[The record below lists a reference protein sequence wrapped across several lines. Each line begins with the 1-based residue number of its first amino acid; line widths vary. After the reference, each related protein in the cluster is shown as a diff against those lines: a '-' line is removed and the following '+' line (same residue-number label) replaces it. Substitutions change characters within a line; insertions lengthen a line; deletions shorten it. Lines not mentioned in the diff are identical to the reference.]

1 MSDDTLYLGPPP
13 DDRVQGFHSY
23 EQTPYQAHSTIHS
36 RSSYPPDNDMMS
48 ETLSP
53 AELHPMPPIPSDTAQ
68 LFRATGLMRMIE
80 RYMPEADVRK
90 VYEAF
95 LVAADA
101 HSGIMRKDNITP
113 YIMHPLEVAY
123 SLAESHLDRDTL
135 CAALLHDVLEDS
147 KKYSETDL
155 TARFGLPVTEMVQG
169 VTKLE
174 KSETLASKQA
184 VTQASLRKMMHA
196 MADDYRVGLIKIADR
211 LHNMQTLDNMS
222 AEAKR
227 RISKETFAI
236 YIKLSHKL
244 GMNEVRRKLQWL
256 AFQHLYP
263 WRSAV
268 IERALNQYLTDH
280 SERQRAIVANVEKKL
295 ERISGCMVFL
305 WNKNLYRLYEKART
319 GEVNLRKQLGLMEI
333 RVVVKNRED
342 CYQALGLI
350 HELHKPRMGT
360 FKDFIATPKSY
371 GFEALQTVVMVAGQR
386 QQVKFQI
393 QTREMYNLS
402 LYGITARWRCPDMSS
417 TKRMEYTKE
426 AVQTWLAQVRDLD
439 FQAEDSTEFYADI
452 QADMSRNDIIA
463 YTPAG
468 DMKEFPRGAT
478 LVDFAYAVHTE
489 IGNHCVRAKV
499 DGMERQLRTRIPNM
513 ATIEIITDSHAT
525 PQAAWQNF
533 VVTAQAKS
541 SIRNWL
547 RKQTVDDFIGLG
559 HERLEIVLNSRGH
572 SIDALEQGLLENTGK
587 TLGHSNLPSLFA
599 AIGRGDECAKLL
611 TERLLGKM
619 PAQEAKSDTPLLIK
633 GTTGLAVKFAACCLP
648 LPHEHILA
656 HQLRGQQ
663 GLEVHR
669 ADCPNIAHLE
679 VASTNQIFAVAWA
692 KDLQGQKFSTGI
704 VIDVR
709 DVKGMLHHITKC
721 MDDMDVNIVDLN
733 ITGEGQIKRDTLI
746 IQVRDITHLQQVMR
760 QLKHIPNVED
770 VTRLLKKD
778 SHDQDDHF
786 ND

>member
-1 MSDDTLYLGPPP
+1 MSDDTSYLEPPP
-13 DDRVQGFHSY
+13 DDCVQGFSTY
-23 EQTPYQAHSTIHS
+23 GQTPYQSHSTMQS
-36 RSSYPPDNDMMS
+36 GSSPPPDNVIMS
-48 ETLSP
+48 EPIPLSDP
-53 AELHPMPPIPSDTAQ
+53 LPMPPIPSDTAQ

-80 RYMPEADVRK
+80 RYMLEADVRK

-101 HSGIMRKDNITP
+101 HAGVTRKDNITP

-123 SLAESHLDRDTL
+123 SLAESHLDCDTL

-147 KKYSETDL
+147 KKYTEADL
-155 TARFGLPVTEMVQG
+155 TARFGASVTEMVQG

-174 KSETLASKQA
+174 KSEALATKQA

-196 MADDYRVGLIKIADR
+196 MTEDFRVALIKIADR

-222 AEAKR
+222 KEAKR
-227 RISKETFAI
+227 RISKETFSI
-236 YIKLSHKL
+236 YVKLSHKL
-244 GMNEVRRKLQWL
+244 GMNETRRKLQWL

-268 IERALNQYLTDH
+268 IERALSNYLVEH
-280 SERQRAIVANVEKKL
+280 GERQRAVVMEVEKKL
-295 ERISGCMVFL
+295 ARVSGSMVFL
-305 WNKNLYRLYEKART
+305 WNKNLFRLYEKSAA
-319 GEVNLRKQLGLMEI
+319 GEMGLRKQLGLMEI

-342 CYQALGLI
+342 CYQVLGLI
-350 HELHKPRMGT
+350 HELYKPRMGT

-371 GFEALQTVVMVAGQR
+371 GFEALQTVVMVAEQR

-417 TKRMEYTKE
+417 TKRMAYTKE
-426 AVQTWLAQVRDLD
+426 AVKTWLAQVRELD
-439 FQAEDSTEFYADI
+439 FQAEDPTEFYADI
-452 QADMSRNDIIA
+452 QAGMSRNEIMA
-463 YTPAG
+463 YTPVG

-478 LVDFAYAVHTE
+478 LVDFAYSVHTDV
-489 IGNHCVRAKV
+489 GNQCVRAKV
-499 DGMERQLRTRIPNM
+499 DGMERPLRTRIPNM

-547 RKQTVDDFIGLG
+547 RKQSEDDFIGFG
-559 HERLEIVLNSRGH
+559 RERLENVLSNRGY
-572 SIDALEQGLLENTGK
+572 SIGSFADGLLESTGK
-587 TLGHSNLPSLFA
+587 SLGHADLLTLFA

-611 TERLLGKM
+611 TERLLGKL
-619 PAQEAKSDTPLLIK
+619 PAQEVKLDTPLLIK
-633 GTTGLAVKFAACCLP
+633 GTTGLAVKFAPCCLP

-656 HQLRGQQ
+656 HQRRGRH

-669 ADCPNIAHLE
+669 ADCPHIARLE
-679 VASTNQIFAVAWA
+679 VSSTNEIFAVAWA
-692 KDLQGQKFSTGI
+692 KDLQAQKFSTGI

-709 DVKGMLHHITKC
+709 DVKGMLAHITKC
-721 MDDMDVNIVDLN
+721 LDDMDVNIVDLN

-760 QLKHIPNVED
+760 QLKHIPHVED

-786 ND
+786 HD